1 MTAII
6 ITKSIMQNSEY
17 CSANH
22 FKQIN
27 AEINCKFNKK
37 VEDTCNTIVDKFAN
51 YLLIINLLINWKL
64 LI

>member
-1 MTAII
+1 
-6 ITKSIMQNSEY
+6 MQNYEY

-37 VEDTCNTIVDKFAN
+37 IEDTCNTIVDKFVN